1 MADKKTEP
9 IEQYGLSKK
18 DRPKTLFSKVGMV
31 GCGSVG
37 QAIARIISCRGI
49 EIVFIELSE
58 RLIKQAME
66 LIECHLDLMI
76 QRWGM
81 TPAEKRGIL
90 SRIRG
95 TLDYEDLADCDLV
108 IEAILS
114 KSREHSVGIRKEVF
128 KLIEQH
134 VRPETII
141 ATNSTTLAITE
152 LSSELEHNERCVSL
166 HFSPI
171 SPDSG
176 ILEVARGLNTSDEA
190 YNRVLT
196 FGKLLSKVV
205 IPVDESPGLISVRL
219 LTVIINEACQIYVEN
234 VATLTD
240 IDLTLS
246 SSLQSKQGPFEMADK
261 IGLDRVLRYMNNL
274 YGEFG
279 DIRYKANPIIKK
291 LVRANQLGRKTGKGF
306 YEYDANGNRIKP
318 NTLLSKTLTERVY

>member
-1 MADKKTEP
+1 MAKIKTEP
-9 IEQYGLSKK
+9 IEKYSLSKEN
-18 DRPKTLFSKVGMV
+18 RPRTLFSKVGIV

-49 EIVFIELSE
+49 EVVFIELSE
-58 RLIKQAME
+58 NLIQQALE
-66 LIECHLDLMI
+66 TIECQLERMI

-81 TPAEKRGIL
+81 TPAEKRSIM
-90 SRIRG
+90 SRIKG
-95 TLDYEDLADCDLV
+95 TLNYEDLSDCDLV

-114 KSREHSVGIRKEVF
+114 KTRESSVGVRKEVF

-134 VRPETII
+134 VGAGAII
-141 ATNSTTLAITE
+141 ATNSTTLVITE

-166 HFSPI
+166 HFSTT

-176 ILEVARGLNTSDEA
+176 ILEVARGLYTSDEA
-190 YNRVLT
+190 YNKVLT

-219 LTVIINEACQIYVEN
+219 LVVLINEACHILVEN
-234 VATLTD
+234 VATKED

-246 SSLQSKQGPFEMADK
+246 SSLSTRQGPFEMADK
-261 IGLDRVLRYMNNL
+261 IGLDRVLRYMDNL

-291 LVRANQLGRKTGKGF
+291 LVRANQLGRKTRKGF
-306 YEYDANGNRIKP
+306 YEYDADGNRVKP
-318 NTLLSKTLTERVY
+318 SPYLK

>member
-1 MADKKTEP
+1 MAQVIIEP

-18 DRPKTLFSKVGMV
+18 DRPKTLFSKVGIV

-37 QAIARIISCRGI
+37 QAISRIISCRGI
-49 EIVFIELSE
+49 EVVFIELSE
-58 RLIKQAME
+58 VKIKQA
-66 LIECHLDLMI
+66 IDSIGSNLDGMI

-81 TPAEKRGIL
+81 TPSDKRSIL
-90 SRIRG
+90 SRISG
-95 TLDYEDLADCDLV
+95 STNYEDLSDCDLV

-114 KSREHSVGIRKEVF
+114 KTRESSVGIRKEVF
-128 KLIEQH
+128 KRIEKF

-141 ATNSTTLAITE
+141 ATNSTTLVITE

-166 HFSPI
+166 HFSTT

-176 ILEVARGLNTSDEA
+176 ILEVARGLYTSDEA
-190 YNRVLT
+190 YDKVLT

-219 LTVIINEACQIYVEN
+219 LVVLINEACHILVEN
-234 VATLTD
+234 VATKEN

-246 SSLQSKQGPFEMADK
+246 SSLSTKQGPFEMADR
-261 IGLDRVLRYMNNL
+261 IGLDRVLRYMDNL
-274 YGEFG
+274 YSEFG
-279 DIRYKANPIIKK
+279 DIRYKANPVIKK

-306 YEYDANGNRIKP
+306 YEYDKNGNRTKV
-318 NTLLSKTLTERVY
+318 NVLLK